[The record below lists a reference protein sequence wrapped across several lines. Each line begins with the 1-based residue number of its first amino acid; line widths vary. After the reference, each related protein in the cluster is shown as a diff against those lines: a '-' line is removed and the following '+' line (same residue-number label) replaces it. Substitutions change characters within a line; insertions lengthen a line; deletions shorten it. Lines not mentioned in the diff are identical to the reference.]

1 MGTHQRISGVRRFG
15 AALVL
20 AAGVGVSGPTVASAV
35 VLVTPSPLGRAADTA
50 ASLVPVPL
58 PSPPTDPVNQVVAT
72 VKNTL
77 TDGAGSASGAG
88 SQPSTEP
95 GPGSRGSSSSAP
107 GNTSRSRASAPAA
120 DDETVVAADASVGDL
135 LGACVRLTRSGVPA
149 RTTIVVLDQN
159 LIDQLTAVGLPLER
173 LLVPC
178 PRGAQNGSP
187 VGSSSGT
194 SSAAATTGSPAQAG
208 TLGPLAFTGANPAAT
223 LLLAGGLLA
232 LGGAFLRKAYALVE
246 VREVHP
252 EDA

>member
-1 MGTHQRISGVRRFG
+1 MTRLG

-20 AAGVGVSGPTVASAV
+20 AAGVGVAGPTGASAAAPM
-35 VLVTPSPLGRAADTA
+35 TPAPLGTAGDTV
-50 ASLVPVPL
+50 ASLVPAPQ
-58 PSPPTDPVNQVVAT
+58 PPDLTQPVTPVVRT
-72 VKNTL
+72 VEDALK
-77 TDGAGSASGAG
+77 GAGDTGSGSG
-88 SQPSTEP
+88 SQPGTRT
-95 GPGSRGSSSSAP
+95 GPGRGSTSSSPA
-107 GNTSRSRASAPAA
+107 GSTSGSRAAAAPAG
-120 DDETVVAADASVGDL
+120 DDDTVVAADASVGDL

-159 LIDQLTAVGLPLER
+159 LIDQLTAVGLPLDR

-178 PRGAQNGSP
+178 PTGVTNGVP
-187 VGSSSGT
+187 VGSSGGT
-194 SSAAATTGSPAQAG
+194 TSAAATAGNPAQAG

-232 LGGAFLRKAYALVE
+232 LGGAFLRKANMLVE